1 MSSSNWY
8 SNCPSFRLPSSDTL
22 VSDSYE
28 DRDMCGE
35 QGKKNPAKPIP
46 PSRDDL
52 CTICYTSGTTGTP
65 KVRAAAFF
73 STPPQTTRAKFFS
86 FFSRLLPSLTRG
98 AFYFSL
104 SFDYV
109 GRHAFARQLH
119 RERRRRVR
127 AEAWY
132 RAIAARPLCASTHE
146 DTSLPTQT
154 SF

>member
-1 MSSSNWY
+1 
-8 SNCPSFRLPSSDTL
+8 
-22 VSDSYE
+22 
-28 DRDMCGE
+28 MCGE

-65 KVRAAAFF
+65 KVRAEAFF
-73 STPPQTTRAKFFS
+73 SPRPKQPARNS
-86 FFSRLLPSLTRG
+86 FHSSLGCSPSLTRG

-132 RAIAARPLCASTHE
+132 RAIAVRPLCASTHE